1 MSKNQTIYNHL
12 HATSQLKVNFLRQT
26 FPSLDT
32 YLESVK
38 SCQKLY
44 AINFYIT
51 IKIEKYP
58 FLTLKFLFGI
68 KIYERQCTCLRK
80 DLTRSFFSDEVNNAV
95 PALWSVCSSAN
106 VVSGWLFIDIE
117 GVSTSRWLK
126 SNHQIINVKI
136 PWQQKMKKDIMEH
149 SCYDSEVLLIKPVEG
164 FTTYHKLWRTIFP
177 HSFASFKNM
186 KNYLLQQF

>member
-1 MSKNQTIYNHL
+1 M
-12 HATSQLKVNFLRQT
+12 KVNFLRQT

-58 FLTLKFLFGI
+58 FLTLKFLFGT
-68 KIYERQCTCLRK
+68 KINERLCTCLRK

-136 PWQQKMKKDIMEH
+136 PWQQKMKKKYHGTFMI
-149 SCYDSEVLLIKPVEG
+149 VLLIKPVEG
-164 FTTYHKLWRTIFP
+164 FTTLIHITNYGGLFFP
-177 HSFASFKNM
+177 IVLHHSKI
-186 KNYLLQQF
+186 